1 MAAFL
6 PVIHASR
13 TLAQTLNVLHA
24 FTVPNPTNTDGVY
37 PLSDLVLSGGTLY
50 GAASGGGTNNLGT
63 IFSVGTDGS
72 AFTVVYTFSGT
83 NLANTEGA
91 RPECSLILSGDTLY
105 GAANDGGTNNT
116 GTIFSLN
123 TNGPAFTV
131 LHIFAADAFTSGLLE
146 TNADGIGPNSLVWS
160 DDGVLYGTANGGGTN
175 GYGTIFSI
183 STNGN
188 VFSLLH
194 TFKEAA
200 FSTKEG
206 EAPDSVLVLA
216 NGVLYGTTSMGGT
229 NSTGT
234 IFSLSTNG
242 SNFRVLCSFPDT
254 GANGNG
260 PFLNGLVLS
269 SNLLFGTDSLG
280 GTNGTGTIF
289 SINTNG
295 SGFKVVYPFT
305 YNGGAG
311 SNLDGMHPE
320 GQLVLAGNTLYGT
333 AKAGG
338 TNGWGTIFSVNT
350 DGSNFNTLYTFS
362 RLHTATNSDGVEP
375 QTGLIFSGGT
385 FYGTAYAGDNAY
397 GNVFGL
403 TLAPLISS
411 LNLGGTNLIL
421 NVTNGV
427 AGETC
432 SVWMSGDVTQPLSQ
446 WTSIATN
453 VLSTG
458 GDFTLTATNAVNLA
472 APSEF
477 YRLKVQ

>member
-1 MAAFL
+1 
-6 PVIHASR
+6 
-13 TLAQTLNVLHA
+13 
-24 FTVPNPTNTDGVY
+24 
-37 PLSDLVLSGGTLY
+37 
-50 GAASGGGTNNLGT
+50 
-63 IFSVGTDGS
+63 
-72 AFTVVYTFSGT
+72 
-83 NLANTEGA
+83 
-91 RPECSLILSGDTLY
+91 
-105 GAANDGGTNNT
+105 
-116 GTIFSLN
+116 
-123 TNGPAFTV
+123 
-131 LHIFAADAFTSGLLE
+131 
-146 TNADGIGPNSLVWS
+146 VWS

-188 VFSLLH
+188 AFSLLH
-194 TFKEAA
+194 TFKDAT

-216 NGVLYGTTSMGGT
+216 NGVLYGATSMGGT

-234 IFSLSTNG
+234 IFSMSTNG
-242 SNFRVLCSFPDT
+242 DNFRVLCSFPDT
-254 GANGNG
+254 GDNGNG

-350 DGSNFNTLYTFS
+350 DGSNFNTLYAFS
-362 RLHTATNSDGVEP
+362 RLHTATNNDGVEP
-375 QTGLIFSGGT
+375 ETGLVFSGGT
-385 FYGTAYAGDNAY
+385 FYGTASAGDNAY

-403 TLAPLISS
+403 TVAPMISS
-411 LNLGGTNLIL
+411 LNLAGTNLVL
-421 NVTNGV
+421 EVTNGV
-427 AGETC
+427 AGEIC
-432 SVWMSGDVTQPLSQ
+432 SVWMSADVTQPLSQ

-458 GDFTLTATNAVNLA
+458 GNFTLTATNAVNLA